1 MYNIG
6 KMKKSAKK
14 KLLIISLVFTLCFS
28 ACGTDKVVE
37 TEAEKIVEAVTN
49 KDMKAVETIILGT
62 GNFVTD
68 EKLADFFED
77 SENASNGII
86 TKIVEQD
93 SIKIKE
99 TKEYIAYEITAP
111 ELMNIFEDVMKEE
124 NLTEE
129 SFEEYIY
136 NYIAA
141 AEKTK
146 CEVKVPYNYEEGIF
160 TADYS
165 TQEFMNGIT
174 GNLITAYQKL
184 MKQMIRENSEE
195 DIVFEYRFGG

>member
-77 SENASNGII
+77 SENVFG
-86 TKIVEQD
+86 
-93 SIKIKE
+93 
-99 TKEYIAYEITAP
+99 
-111 ELMNIFEDVMKEE
+111 
-124 NLTEE
+124 
-129 SFEEYIY
+129 
-136 NYIAA
+136 
-141 AEKTK
+141 K
-146 CEVKVPYNYEEGIF
+146 C
-160 TADYS
+160 
-165 TQEFMNGIT
+165 Q
-174 GNLITAYQKL
+174 
-184 MKQMIRENSEE
+184 
-195 DIVFEYRFGG
+195 

>member
-6 KMKKSAKK
+6 KLKKFIKRR
-14 KLLIISLVFTLCFS
+14 LLAISLICTLCFS
-28 ACGTDKVVE
+28 SCGTDKVVE

-62 GNFVTD
+62 GSFVTD

-99 TKEYIAYEITAP
+99 ITKEYIAYEITAP

-195 DIVFEYRFGG
+195 DVK

>member
-68 EKLADFFED
+68 EKLADSKYWFYPFAH
-77 SENASNGII
+77 SVLS
-86 TKIVEQD
+86 
-93 SIKIKE
+93 
-99 TKEYIAYEITAP
+99 
-111 ELMNIFEDVMKEE
+111 
-124 NLTEE
+124 
-129 SFEEYIY
+129 
-136 NYIAA
+136 
-141 AEKTK
+141 
-146 CEVKVPYNYEEGIF
+146 VP
-160 TADYS
+160 
-165 TQEFMNGIT
+165 
-174 GNLITAYQKL
+174 
-184 MKQMIRENSEE
+184 
-195 DIVFEYRFGG
+195 

>member
-28 ACGTDKVVE
+28 ACGTDKV
-37 TEAEKIVEAVTN
+37 VTN

-99 TKEYIAYEITAP
+99 ITKEYIAYEITAP

-129 SFEEYIY
+129 SFEEDS
-136 NYIAA
+136 N
-141 AEKTK
+141 E
-146 CEVKVPYNYEEGIF
+146 
-160 TADYS
+160 
-165 TQEFMNGIT
+165 
-174 GNLITAYQKL
+174 
-184 MKQMIRENSEE
+184 
-195 DIVFEYRFGG
+195 

>member
-1 MYNIG
+1 MKRRLMYNIG
-6 KMKKSAKK
+6 KLKKFIKRR
-14 KLLIISLVFTLCFS
+14 LLAISLICTLCFS
-28 ACGTDKVVE
+28 SCGTDKVVE

-62 GNFVTD
+62 GSFVTD

-99 TKEYIAYEITAP
+99 ITKEYIAYEITAP

-146 CEVKVPYNYEEGIF
+146 CEVKVPYN
-160 TADYS
+160 
-165 TQEFMNGIT
+165 
-174 GNLITAYQKL
+174 
-184 MKQMIRENSEE
+184 
-195 DIVFEYRFGG
+195 

>member
-1 MYNIG
+1 MYNTR
-6 KMKKSAKK
+6 KVKKSTKK
-14 KLLIISLVFTLCFS
+14 KLLMIGLVCALCFS
-28 ACGTDKVVE
+28 ACGTDKAVE

-68 EKLADFFED
+68 EELADFFQD
-77 SENASNGII
+77 SESPNNGII

-99 TKEYIAYEITAP
+99 ITKEYIAYEITAP
-111 ELMNIFEDVMKEE
+111 ELMNIFENVMKEDF
-124 NLTEE
+124 TED
-129 SFEEYIY
+129 SFKEYIY
-136 NYIAA
+136 NYISAA
-141 AEKTK
+141 NKTK
-146 CEVKVPYNYEEGIF
+146 NEVKVPYTYEEGVF
-160 TADYS
+160 TADYA

-184 MKQMIRENSEE
+184 MKQMIQENSEE
-195 DIVFEYRFGG
+195 DVK

>member
-37 TEAEKIVEAVTN
+37 TEAEKHNVNTN

-99 TKEYIAYEITAP
+99 ITKEYIAYEITAP

-195 DIVFEYRFGG
+195 DVK